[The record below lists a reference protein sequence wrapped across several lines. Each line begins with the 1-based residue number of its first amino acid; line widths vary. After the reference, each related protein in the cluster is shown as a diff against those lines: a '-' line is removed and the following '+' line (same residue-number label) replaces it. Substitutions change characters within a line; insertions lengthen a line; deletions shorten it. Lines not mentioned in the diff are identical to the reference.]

1 MVLQI
6 WNWQIQVGENAH
18 WLFGVNVHGPSFK
31 NSFDFELA
39 FIVLQIYWVLFTTSP
54 HTFENDVTNRQ
65 ILHSVASFKYKE
77 TSINLIII
85 NIFVS
90 LILEYLYAYA
100 ILTLLINLLNYSFIN
115 FEKIRIKETK
125 KYSFLK
131 NCLKSNI
138 KISAPCPVFCLAFYV
153 WSCKIIN

>member
-1 MVLQI
+1 M
-6 WNWQIQVGENAH
+6 
-18 WLFGVNVHGPSFK
+18 HGPSFK

-125 KYSFLK
+125 
-131 NCLKSNI
+131 NI
-138 KISAPCPVFCLAFYV
+138 HFWRTV
-153 WSCKIIN
+153 